1 MFDALKL
8 KEKLLG
14 GIGIIL
20 LLMLAMGAVA
30 MMELRTIRQSLT
42 DIVDDRYP
50 KVVLGNQVI
59 KRTLDNGRL
68 VRNAVFQNEAAAV
81 EDTLAKANANRQKIA
96 EDLATMDAMINTP
109 KGRELMAG
117 IVETGKQL
125 AANYDKLYVL
135 LRANQDPEAVDFIL
149 KQFAPSNNAYM
160 AALEAMAQFQ
170 SAKMDEGK
178 DEAIAAVAAANW
190 MMGLVSVIALF
201 IGVVIALL
209 LAAQIVGP
217 LRQAMSMASRIA
229 AGDLTP
235 ASGVDARNGRNETRE
250 LLFTLET
257 MRVRLAEA
265 FQEIRSS
272 AGYVADSA
280 TQLSSMS
287 EQVAVSAQRQAE
299 STSSAA
305 ATLEQ
310 LTVSI
315 NHVADNATDASA
327 QATQAGTLARQGNS
341 DVQASVSR
349 IQMVSSSV
357 DGTATE
363 MASLT
368 HEVQEIG
375 NIVTVIRDVADQTN
389 LLALN
394 AAIEAARAGE
404 MGRGF
409 AVVADEV
416 RKLAER
422 TTVSAQEITR
432 MVSSIQSNAGRVVSS
447 MEQSRQSVGSVT
459 DSAGRTTD
467 AMQQVQHSAGAVLEA
482 VSNINGALTEQ
493 RGASQALAK
502 SMEAVAQMAEENSA
516 TVEEL
521 ATTSSQLM
529 GLSQSLQGVVGRFR
543 LA

>member
-1 MFDALKL
+1 MFNELKL

-14 GIGIIL
+14 GIGVIL
-20 LLMLAMGAVA
+20 LLMLGMAAMALFEQAGIKRA
-30 MMELRTIRQSLT
+30 LD
-42 DIVDDRYP
+42 DITEDRYP
-50 KVVLGNQVI
+50 KVVLCNQVI
-59 KRTLDNGRL
+59 KTTLDNGRL
-68 VRNAVFQNEAAAV
+68 VRNAVFQSDASEV
-81 EDTLAKANANRQKIA
+81 EGTISQISVNRQKN
-96 EDLATMDAMINTP
+96 TDALGRLEGMLNTP
-109 KGRELMAG
+109 KGKELFAAING
-117 IVETGKQL
+117 SGSQL
-125 AANYDKLYVL
+125 AANYDKLFVL
-135 LRANQDPEAVDFIL
+135 LRANQDTEAIAFI
-149 KQFAPSNNAYM
+149 KNEFAPSNNAFM
-160 AALEAMAQFQ
+160 AALEGMAAFQ
-170 SAKMDEGK
+170 AERLEMSKTAAH
-178 DEAIAAVAAANW
+178 EAFSSSQQMMWLVTLVALAA
-190 MMGLVSVIALF
+190 
-201 IGVVIALL
+201 GVGIALL
-209 LAAQIVGP
+209 LAAQIAGP
-217 LRQAMSMASRIA
+217 MAQAVQLAGKIADGDFTAHPGRRARAGRSEVSQLMAALESMR
-229 AGDLTP
+229 GKLN
-235 ASGVDARNGRNETRE
+235 DA
-250 LLFTLET
+250 F
-257 MRVRLAEA
+257 M
-265 FQEIRSS
+265 EIRAG

-280 TQLSSMS
+280 IQLSSMS
-287 EQVAVSAQRQAE
+287 EQVAASAQRQAE

-349 IQMVSSSV
+349 IQTVSSSV

-447 MEQSRQSVGSVT
+447 MEQSRQSVASVT
-459 DSAGRTTD
+459 ESAGRTTD
-467 AMQQVQHSAGAVLEA
+467 AMQQVQQSASAVLEA

-493 RGASQALAK
+493 RGASQELAK
-502 SMEAVAQMAEENSA
+502 SMETVAQMAEENSA

-521 ATTSSQLM
+521 ATTSGQLQ
-529 GLSQSLQGVVGRFR
+529 GLSQNLQGVVARFR